1 MPHSTNAPSTR
12 ADRLLGAAGLGTCL
26 GALVIR
32 GTEKLL
38 GGAPFSTSESIAV
51 IGATV
56 VAAAAISEC
65 AAQRARLR
73 SQRAGRWLWRG
84 LIATG
89 AALALLGT
97 ATGGLLA
104 LTPKAADA
112 EARADAQTEAHQ
124 AEDLESAVPANVTA
138 ALLAAHGTRFYR
150 APGIDPTGLLQ
161 LARGSATGPGG
172 SPTLEQQLA
181 RTLYTPGRA
190 GPAAQI
196 EQAALAVKLART
208 YPKPR
213 LLRMYVNTAAFGHG
227 CWGLPAAAAGYFHTT
242 PDRLDWAQAALIA
255 VLSQGPRTNDPF
267 THPGAAATHRNQI
280 LARLAATGHLTP
292 AQARRSEAAPLTHRG

>member
-1 MPHSTNAPSTR
+1 
-12 ADRLLGAAGLGTCL
+12 
-26 GALVIR
+26 LV
-32 GTEKLL
+32 G
-38 GGAPFSTSESIAV
+38 
-51 IGATV
+51 
-56 VAAAAISEC
+56 AAAIGEC

-73 SQRAGRWLWRG
+73 RRRAGRWLWRS

-89 AALALLGT
+89 AALTLLAT

-104 LTPKAADA
+104 ATPKVADA
-112 EARADAQTEAHQ
+112 EARAEAQTRAHH
-124 AEDLESAVPANVTA
+124 AEHLQRAVPANVAA
-138 ALLAAHGTRFYR
+138 ALLAAHGKHFYR
-150 APGIDPTGLLQ
+150 TPGIDPAGVLRV
-161 LARGSATGPGG
+161 ARGSATGPDG

-190 GPAAQI
+190 GRAAQI
-196 EQAALAVKLART
+196 EQAALALKLAHT

-227 CWGLPAAAAGYFHTT
+227 YWGLPAAAAGYFHTT
-242 PDRLDWAQAALIA
+242 PDRLDWTQAALIA
-255 VLSQGPRTNDPF
+255 LLAQNPRANDPF

-292 AQARRSEAAPLTHRG
+292 AQARRSEAAPLTAPG